1 MAYPV
6 ALDGLRDY
14 AEGLRPEVA
23 PWEEYERCLWLA
35 WRSLLGSPAG
45 QIEANLQAFL
55 EQHPCLLPGC
65 RSMSGHSG
73 HHPYPAAVIRQP
85 RLPGLT
91 TRRPDF
97 CWIATDSECLYAIL
111 IEIETPGRQWFQHGK
126 GPRRGDQHGDLVHA
140 RGQLDHWKA
149 WFAKP
154 DNQMGFRREYRLNNW
169 LFEERELVPQY
180 VLVHGS
186 RREFDDHPDL
196 NGLRRSLQDQNT
208 FMMTFDRLAPSRDAM
223 SYCCVQITERG
234 YEAVAVPRPSMLTRD
249 ISKLRMSI
257 VRSKTARTS
266 GLWDD
271 RTEQVPSWLG
281 ATVVLSTPFSQVSGH
296 LFAVYAA
303 QPSVKSGS
311 RLSNRNGSGWK
322 AGPATQSARVSS
334 APPVL

>member
-85 RLPGLT
+85 KLPGLT

-234 YEAVAVPRPSMLTRD
+234 YEAVTVPPTFDVDTRHLKVADVDRAIKDCEDITQARKRYLLERPD
-249 ISKLRMSI
+249 
-257 VRSKTARTS
+257 
-266 GLWDD
+266 
-271 RTEQVPSWLG
+271 
-281 ATVVLSTPFSQVSGH
+281 
-296 LFAVYAA
+296 
-303 QPSVKSGS
+303 
-311 RLSNRNGSGWK
+311 
-322 AGPATQSARVSS
+322 
-334 APPVL
+334 